1 MELPLGRG
9 SWACLTHR
17 ALCLSSA
24 NQAKGYSCILESLG
38 PWEKPSLPS
47 PPTGCCF
54 PSQLTEN
61 LKVVF
66 SLAATMRATA
76 QAVTRLLG
84 DTPAWGS
91 CWLDLDSS
99 PLHQG
104 WGDQKPWGVGL
115 CKTFG
120 EQTSLEFQAQGY
132 QVRKYGVPSGARL

>member
-1 MELPLGRG
+1 MLPLGHG
-9 SWACLTHR
+9 SWAVSHTEL
-17 ALCLSSA
+17 LCFSSA
-24 NQAKGYSCILESLG
+24 NQAKGHSCILESLG

-54 PSQLTEN
+54 PSQFTEN

-76 QAVTRLLG
+76 QTVTRLLG

-115 CKTFG
+115 SNTFW
-120 EQTSLEFQAQGY
+120 QTELYQASATGL
-132 QVRKYGVPSGARL
+132 SG